1 MKVMVLLI
9 GSLLLLG
16 IVFAGIV
23 DCKSDKANS
32 AAPGQKAIKPGNAEG
47 HSGAPGQTGAN
58 PGQEKKTGDN
68 LVESSSQSTSYQ
80 GLASLENWLNQP
92 TNYFPWYS
100 SDGSTFYSQGYSEST
115 FSAFREYYATTGTPV
130 VGGII
135 STPIK
140 FDIAQKTPTTVYY
153 GVGQA
158 LPYSQ
163 YVSSMPSNTNDL
175 WVQGATSWSQ
185 YVVSPVGTWLQLV
198 ANAPVGGS
206 AGVYEIVQTDT
217 TATKYSTY
225 QFNPGF
231 NTMNFNAD
239 QVGRHLLYFV
249 VNNQPSN
256 VVIVD
261 VFAQTPSTPTQ
272 YQAEAST
279 ITTQTASTLPPQT
292 ASVGGDTP
300 VTIQSQGMRGYQVFV
315 DENYIGTEGSN
326 GDPLDGVFNFKV
338 IGGQN
343 HNIRV
348 YDGQFNY
355 PKSMYFERGVL
366 KIVNVEPGTAAYV

>member
-1 MKVMVLLI
+1 M
-9 GSLLLLG
+9 
-16 IVFAGIV
+16 
-23 DCKSDKANS
+23 
-32 AAPGQKAIKPGNAEG
+32 
-47 HSGAPGQTGAN
+47 
-58 PGQEKKTGDN
+58 
-68 LVESSSQSTSYQ
+68 
-80 GLASLENWLNQP
+80 
-92 TNYFPWYS
+92 
-100 SDGSTFYSQGYSEST
+100 
-115 FSAFREYYATTGTPV
+115 
-130 VGGII
+130 GGII
-135 STPIK
+135 STPAR
-140 FDIAQKTPTTVYY
+140 FDIAQKTPTTIYY

-163 YVSSMPSNTNDL
+163 YMSSMPSRTNDL

-206 AGVYEIVQTDT
+206 SGVYEIVQTDT

-225 QFNPGF
+225 QFFPGY

-256 VVIVD
+256 VIIMD
-261 VFAQTPSTPTQ
+261 VFAQAPSTQ
-272 YQAEAST
+272 YQTNAPT
-279 ITTQTASTLPPQT
+279 ITASTVPTLPQT
-292 ASVGGDTP
+292 TSVGGDTP
-300 VTIQSQGMRGYQVFV
+300 VTIQSPGMRGYQVFL

-326 GDPLDGVFNFKV
+326 GDALDGVFNFKV
-338 IGGQN
+338 TGGQN

-366 KIVNVEPGTAAYV
+366 KIINVESGTAVYV

>member
-1 MKVMVLLI
+1 
-9 GSLLLLG
+9 
-16 IVFAGIV
+16 
-23 DCKSDKANS
+23 
-32 AAPGQKAIKPGNAEG
+32 
-47 HSGAPGQTGAN
+47 
-58 PGQEKKTGDN
+58 
-68 LVESSSQSTSYQ
+68 
-80 GLASLENWLNQP
+80 
-92 TNYFPWYS
+92 
-100 SDGSTFYSQGYSEST
+100 
-115 FSAFREYYATTGTPV
+115 
-130 VGGII
+130 
-135 STPIK
+135 
-140 FDIAQKTPTTVYY
+140 
-153 GVGQA
+153 
-158 LPYSQ
+158 
-163 YVSSMPSNTNDL
+163 
-175 WVQGATSWSQ
+175 
-185 YVVSPVGTWLQLV
+185 
-198 ANAPVGGS
+198 
-206 AGVYEIVQTDT
+206 
-217 TATKYSTY
+217 
-225 QFNPGF
+225 
-231 NTMNFNAD
+231 MNFNAD

-326 GDPLDGVFNFKV
+326 GDPLDGAFNFKV

-366 KIVNVEPGTAAYV
+366 KIVNVEPGTAVNV